1 MSAPREDAAR
11 MLKNAQEDAARMLK
25 NAQEDAAR
33 MLKKAQEDAARMLK
47 NAQEDAARMLKN
59 AQEDEF
65 RNLSKTGKTASND
78 GEPAIRR
85 NKLYAIGE
93 LSSRLTHDLQNP
105 LAVIK
110 NTLEILRL
118 RDPKPDEKTKESYD
132 RIERAVTRMSQQIR
146 EVLDFVRTADL
157 MREDVS
163 VAKLLK
169 TVIDD
174 IDVPKEIQVILPPQD
189 ARIYVDVKQMQ
200 TVFSNLILNAI
211 QAIENKGKIMIQV
224 LDSDEDTII
233 EIIDNGCGIESGNLD
248 HIFEP
253 LFTTKQ
259 KGTGLGLAS
268 CKAIIENHGGEID
281 CSSIVNKGTAF
292 TIRLPKI

>member
-1 MSAPREDAAR
+1 MLKNAQEDAAR

-33 MLKKAQEDAARMLK
+33 MLK
-47 NAQEDAARMLKN
+47 NAQEDRFSDLPKIEKQAN
-59 AQEDEF
+59 STE
-65 RNLSKTGKTASND
+65 
-78 GEPAIRR
+78 EPIIRK

-118 RDPKPDEKTKESYD
+118 RDPKSDEKTKENYD
-132 RIERAVTRMSQQIR
+132 RIERAVARMSRQIS
-146 EVLDFVRTADL
+146 EVLDFVRTGDL
-157 MREDVS
+157 MREEITIGE
-163 VAKLLK
+163 LLK
-169 TVIDD
+169 TVTED
-174 IDVPKEIQVILPPQD
+174 IDIPKGIQMILPSQD
-189 ARIYVDVKQMQ
+189 AKIYVDVKQMQ

-211 QAIENKGKIMIQV
+211 QAIDDEGKIMIQI
-224 LDSDEDTII
+224 LDSDNSIAI
-233 EIIDNGCGIESGNLD
+233 EVIDNGCGIKKENLD

-268 CKAIIENHGGEID
+268 CKAVIENHSGTID
-281 CSSIVNKGTAF
+281 CSSIVNKGTVF
-292 TIRLPKI
+292 TVKLPKV

>member
-1 MSAPREDAAR
+1 VNSE
-11 MLKNAQEDAARMLK
+11 E
-25 NAQEDAAR
+25 
-33 MLKKAQEDAARMLK
+33 
-47 NAQEDAARMLKN
+47 
-59 AQEDEF
+59 
-65 RNLSKTGKTASND
+65 S
-78 GEPAIRR
+78 AIRK

-110 NTLEILRL
+110 NTLEVLRL
-118 RDPKPDEKTKESYD
+118 RDSKLDEKTKENYD
-132 RIERAVTRMSQQIR
+132 RMERAVTRMMQQIR

-163 VAKLLK
+163 VVKLLK

-174 IDVPKEIQVILPPQD
+174 IDAPKRIQMILPDQD

-211 QAIENKGKIMIQV
+211 QAIEDKGKIMIQV
-224 LDSDEDTII
+224 LDSDKDTVI
-233 EIIDNGCGIESGNLD
+233 EIIDNGQGIEKDNLD

-259 KGTGLGLAS
+259 NGTGLGLAS
-268 CKAIIENHGGEID
+268 CKAVIENHDGTID

-292 TIRLPKI
+292 TIRLPKGID